1 MKRIL
6 RILLAA
12 LIIFGIGGFIYYQS
26 RVSASAAGAGDETSY
41 TQIVQVQT
49 GSLSSTLSV
58 VGQLEAEQSSALA
71 FDYVAG
77 STELLTLAVEAGNT
91 VTQGQVLAGIDPAP
105 YQQALDQAQ
114 SDLQAAE
121 ESLADLQA
129 PATAL
134 AIAQADTALA
144 KAQQTLEQ
152 AKADLADLNDPDLTT
167 LQNAVQDAQDTLT
180 LLAIQDDLAGRDALA
195 KSERDLQYSVSWY
208 ERRIA
213 ELQAL
218 SVPTIEQVDE
228 LAEDQEALAEAQTD
242 LARVQVQREL
252 ARQAR
257 AAELAQAQ
265 VVLAEAQKALAEA
278 KAGSDAL
285 TLTQA
290 QLAVHQAE
298 VGVQAA
304 QEARQALDE
313 GADEVKLAAAQA
325 AVDKKR
331 LAVSQAQAALD
342 GAQMVAPF
350 DGVILETYISAGNQ
364 VSANTIVLE
373 LANLSTQRVVA
384 SVDETTI
391 RQVSEG
397 QSASITFDA
406 FPGQTFSGQVLAVPL
421 QGALQGGVM
430 VYEVPIS
437 LTGADDLPLLIGMTA
452 NVEIH
457 AGDTSNAL
465 LVPTMAL
472 QQSNGQYQVLV
483 SDPDDPAA
491 EPEVVTVAVGLS
503 DGAYTEVTGDL
514 SAGDNVVVQLESSTS
529 SSSGRMGGSSNILM
543 SVSRQLG
550 G

>member
-26 RVSASAAGAGDETSY
+26 RVSASAAGDGDETSY

-71 FDYVAG
+71 FDYVDG
-77 STELLTLAVEAGNT
+77 STELLTLAVQAGNT
-91 VTQGQVLAGIDPAP
+91 VTQGQVLATIDPAP
-105 YQQALDQAQ
+105 YQQALDQAK

-144 KAQQTLEQ
+144 RAEQTLAQ
-152 AKADLADLNDPDLTT
+152 AKADLAGLQNPDLTD
-167 LQNAVQDAQDTLT
+167 LENAVLDAQDNLT
-180 LLAIQDDLAGRDALA
+180 LLAIQDDLAGRDSLA
-195 KSERDLQYSVSWY
+195 KSERDLQYSVAWY
-208 ERRIA
+208 QRRIA

-218 SVPTIEQVDE
+218 AVPTVEQSDE
-228 LAEDQEALAEAQTD
+228 LAEDQEALAEAQID
-242 LARVQVQREL
+242 LARVQMQREL

-257 AAELAQAQ
+257 AAELTQAQ
-265 VVLAEAQKALAEA
+265 VLLAAAQEALAEAQT
-278 KAGSDAL
+278 GSDAL

-304 QEARQALDE
+304 QEARQSLDE

-350 DGVILETYISAGNQ
+350 DGVILETYVSAGAQ
-364 VSANTIVLE
+364 ISANTTILE

-397 QSASITFDA
+397 QSASVVFDA

-421 QGALQGGVM
+421 QGSLQGGVM

-457 AGDTSNAL
+457 AGDTNNAL

-472 QQSNGQYQVLV
+472 QQNNGQYQVLV
-483 SDPDDPAA
+483 SNPDDPAA
-491 EPEVVTVAVGLS
+491 EPEAVTVLVGLS
-503 DGAYTEVTGDL
+503 DGAYTEVTGNL
-514 SAGDNVVVQLESSTS
+514 SAGDHVVVQLESSTS
-529 SSSGRMGGSSNILM
+529 SSAGRTGGSGNILM